1 MNNNEILEARQAAQQ
16 LTMLELRK
24 ADQVFPRMR
33 RAMEDALF
41 RIHYDIM
48 AEYDRLG
55 DVRSKEQWVKDLTN
69 WFGRLL
75 E

>member
-33 RAMEDALF
+33 RAMEDAYGLPHGIF
-41 RIHYDIM
+41 
-48 AEYDRLG
+48 
-55 DVRSKEQWVKDLTN
+55 SKV
-69 WFGRLL
+69 
-75 E
+75 